1 MRIWKLTLV
10 QVVLFL
16 WLIQV
21 IWLAWYF
28 ALEVGDA
35 GKRLFAGNW
44 GQVLRQEDTFY
55 RWLENLKGI
64 IPPRA
69 TYVFLDRYEAGKEIE
84 ARYHLYP
91 RRHRLL
97 VPQAPSSFLYFDL
110 RRYPASFVLIRDPEQ
125 PSDPSSRAAM
135 GSPAFRPFLFPGP
148 GLVFKVDYQLI
159 HGDFYD

>member
-1 MRIWKLTLV
+1 MRTSKLSLV
-10 QVVLFL
+10 RVVLFL

-28 ALEVGDA
+28 APETGDT
-35 GKRLFAGNW
+35 GKRLLQGSW
-44 GQVLRQEDTFY
+44 GQAIREEDPYY
-55 RWLENLKGI
+55 RWLEALKED

-69 TYVFLDRYEAGKEIE
+69 AYVFLDRYEAGKEIE

-91 RRHRLL
+91 RRHTLL
-97 VPQAPSSFLYFDL
+97 APQAPPSFLYFYL
-110 RRYPASFVLIRDPEQ
+110 RRYQASYLLVRDPKQ
-125 PSDPSSRAAM
+125 AAAP
-135 GSPAFRPFLFPGP
+135 GIRVAICSPAFRPLEFLGP